1 MSLTRRALL
10 ALGPGL
16 ALPRLVAAQGAFPD
30 RPVRLVI
37 PFPPGGPTDLIGR
50 LLGQRLSA
58 VWSQP
63 VVVEN
68 RAGASGTIGSNH
80 VARSAP
86 DGYTLVFSN
95 NATHGSVEQ
104 LSPRHTPY
112 RTLTD
117 FTPISLVGIAPLV
130 MISRATLPVQ
140 NAAEFVE
147 LARRD
152 PGRLTYG
159 SAAHGSAP
167 HLASELLKLAAGID
181 LLHVPFNGA
190 APATQA
196 LITGTIDMYMGGV
209 STVRPLVE
217 SGRARA
223 LGVVYGERLSN
234 WPDLPTLAE
243 QGIRGVEYHSWFGL
257 LGPAGIPAP
266 LLAQINAATRRA
278 LEGDELRAQLASL
291 GLERKTGTPE
301 ELAATIREEMS
312 RTAEVIRAA
321 RIAVD

>member
-1 MSLTRRALL
+1 
-10 ALGPGL
+10 
-16 ALPRLVAAQGAFPD
+16 
-30 RPVRLVI
+30 
-37 PFPPGGPTDLIGR
+37 
-50 LLGQRLSA
+50 
-58 VWSQP
+58 VWNQP
-63 VVVEN
+63 VVIEN

-86 DGYTLVFSN
+86 DGHTLIFAN
-95 NATHGSVEQ
+95 NATHGAVEQ
-104 LSPRHTPY
+104 LSPRNTPY

-130 MISRATLPVQ
+130 MIGRATLPAQ
-140 NAAEFVE
+140 NAAEFVQ
-147 LARRD
+147 LAKRE
-152 PGRLTYG
+152 PGKYTYG

-196 LITGTIDMYMGGV
+196 LISGNIDIYMGGV
-209 STVRPLVE
+209 STVRPLVD

-223 LGVVYGERLSN
+223 LGVVYRERLGN
-234 WPDLPTLAE
+234 WRDLATLAE
-243 QGIRGVEYHSWFGL
+243 QGIRGVEYDSWYGL

-266 LLAQINAATRRA
+266 LLAQLNAATRRA
-278 LEGDELRAQLASL
+278 LDGEEIRAQLQSF
-291 GLERKTGTPE
+291 GLVRMTGTPE
-301 ELAATIREEMS
+301 ELTATIREEMS

-321 RIAVD
+321 RINVD

>member
-1 MSLTRRALL
+1 MSPTRRALL
-10 ALGPGL
+10 ALGPAL
-16 ALPRLVAAQGAFPD
+16 ALPSIASAQAPFPD

-37 PFPPGGPTDLIGR
+37 AFPPGGPTDLIGR

-58 VWSQP
+58 VWNQP
-63 VVVEN
+63 VVIEN

-86 DGYTLVFSN
+86 DGHTLIFAN
-95 NATHGSVEQ
+95 NATHGAVEQ
-104 LSPRHTPY
+104 LSPRNTPY

-130 MISRATLPVQ
+130 MIGRATLPAQ
-140 NAAEFVE
+140 NAAEFVQ
-147 LARRD
+147 LARRE
-152 PGRLTYG
+152 PGKYTYG

-196 LITGTIDMYMGGV
+196 LISGNIDIYMGGV
-209 STVRPLVE
+209 STVRPLVD

-223 LGVVYGERLSN
+223 LGVVYRERLGN
-234 WPDLPTLAE
+234 WRDLATLAE
-243 QGIRGVEYHSWFGL
+243 QGIRGVEYDSWYGL

-266 LLAQINAATRRA
+266 LLAQLNAATRRA
-278 LEGDELRAQLASL
+278 LEGEEMRAQLESF
-291 GLERKTGTPE
+291 GLVRMTGTPE
-301 ELAATIREEMS
+301 ELTATIREEMS

-321 RIAVD
+321 RINVD